1 MSINKNDHEK
11 MITCKQVIMRP
22 NEVNKNGRI
31 YPTMKNEGD
40 NIMKNKQ
47 NGEDNIMRNEALKN
61 LKELAE
67 SVNNIIDHIS
77 DNKSEANTKNVKED
91 NSYDNTCECRNKHDD
106 SPKESHDDN
115 VDGMIKSFINH
126 LENVLGVQ
134 AEVIP
139 INGSK
144 SFTDF
149 ISSICDK
156 CDNREYCDSFGADDE
171 DEDEDEDDDEDDVD
185 SILEEIA
192 DKQDD
197 IIKYLEHLEE
207 GIRII
212 MREQNEPNIIR
223 HMLPDTIRKGK
234 PRASKKRVKKLERK
248 VERLD
253 HIVDVQQKEINMLK
267 VAIKEL
273 TTPKDSKSGK

>member
-1 MSINKNDHEK
+1 MSINKDDHEK
-11 MITCKQVIMRP
+11 MIACKQVLMRP

-40 NIMKNKQ
+40 DIMKNKQ
-47 NGEDNIMRNEALKN
+47 NGKDNIMSNEALKN

-67 SVNNIIDHIS
+67 SVNNIIGRIN
-77 DNKSEANTKNVKED
+77 DNKIETNTKNTEGD
-91 NSYDNTCECRNKHDD
+91 NSYENTCECCNKHNHDD

-115 VDGMIKSFINH
+115 VDDMIKSFINH

-144 SFTDF
+144 SLADF

-156 CDNREYCDSFGADDE
+156 CDNCEYCDSFDADD
-171 DEDEDEDDDEDDVD
+171 DDDEDDVD

-197 IIKYLEHLEE
+197 IIRYLEHLEE